1 MANPVKFGAFGD
13 IPFEIQGINP
23 RNFRERFSRMKPRH
37 RIVNGY
43 PFIEDT
49 GENERVIELTIA
61 IAYPFSQD
69 PEATYK
75 KLKRLMDNVQ
85 PQLLV
90 IGQEILGEF
99 TIEEMEKV
107 PEFAPDGSLRKLTVN
122 LKLVEVRNDSILR

>member
-1 MANPVKFGAFGD
+1 MANPMRFGAFGE

-23 RNFRERFSRMKPRH
+23 KAFRERLSRGKPKH

-43 PFIEDT
+43 PLIEDT
-49 GENERVIELTIA
+49 GENERVVELTIS
-61 IAYPFSQD
+61 IAYPFSND

-75 KLKRLMDNVQ
+75 KLKRLMDDAQ

-90 IGQEILGEF
+90 IGQEVLGEF

-107 PEFAPDGSLRKLTVN
+107 PEFAPDGSVRKLTVS
-122 LKLVEVRNDSILR
+122 LKLVEVRNDNALR

>member
-1 MANPVKFGAFGD
+1 MANPVKFGAFGE

-23 RNFRERFSRMKPRH
+23 KSYRERLSRGKPKH

-43 PFIEDT
+43 PLIEDT
-49 GENERVIELTIA
+49 GENERVIELTIS
-61 IAYPFSQD
+61 IAYPFSDD
-69 PEATYK
+69 PESTYK
-75 KLKRLMDNVQ
+75 KLKKLMDDVQ

-99 TIEEMEKV
+99 TIEEIEKS
-107 PEFAPDGSLRKLTVN
+107 PEFAPDGSVRKLTVT

>member
-1 MANPVKFGAFGD
+1 MANPVRFGAFGD

-23 RNFRERFSRMKPRH
+23 KSYRERLSRGKPRH

-43 PFIEDT
+43 PLIEDT
-49 GENERVIELTIA
+49 GENERVIELTIS
-61 IAYPFSQD
+61 IAYPFSND

-75 KLKRLMDNVQ
+75 RLKRLMDDAQ

-90 IGQEILGEF
+90 IGQEVFGEF
-99 TIEEMEKV
+99 TIEEMEKSS
-107 PEFAPDGSLRKLTVN
+107 EFAPDGSVRKLTVT